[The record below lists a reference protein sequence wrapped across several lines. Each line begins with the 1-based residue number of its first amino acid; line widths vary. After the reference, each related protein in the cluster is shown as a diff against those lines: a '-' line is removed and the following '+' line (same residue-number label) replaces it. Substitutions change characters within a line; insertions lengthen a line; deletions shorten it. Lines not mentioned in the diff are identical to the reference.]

1 MHYNIGKMAKGKVNV
16 EFVLD
21 SNEWESYVE
30 QAYQKEKGKYKKEG
44 FRQGKVP
51 RKVLE
56 NSYGDSLFYEAAF
69 DLAFPKIYTQM
80 LNSEKSIV
88 PVDYPEIDIK
98 KVGIDG
104 LEFTTLIT
112 LLPEVSLG
120 EYTGIEINK
129 KKIKVTDSEVDA
141 EINRIAERNARFE
154 DVNDRAAKMGD
165 LVEINYIG
173 SVDGVPF
180 DGGSAK
186 NYELELGSN
195 TFIPGFEDGVV
206 GMKIGE
212 SKSINVSF
220 PSNYHEASLANKPAV
235 FAVDLLSIRQKIL
248 PVINDEF
255 AKDVSDNNS
264 LVELKSQI
272 KDKILNQKVQNQEM
286 EIENELIKKI
296 VDSSKV
302 DIPDCMV
309 ERQIDYFIEDFSY
322 RLSYQGLKF
331 ADYLKYI
338 GKSESDYRALQRNEA
353 LSAVKTNLVLEQ
365 IIKNENISASEQ
377 EILDHF
383 SAHQQ
388 KNDNASKKSTKLS
401 ISEEQKNS
409 IKHHIISQK
418 LIEFLKNK
426 NKIVIA

>member
-1 MHYNIGKMAKGKVNV
+1 MHYNIGKMSKGKINV

-21 SNEWESYVE
+21 SNEWENYVE

-56 NSYGDSLFYEAAF
+56 NSYGDSLFYESAF

-98 KVGIDG
+98 KVGTDG
-104 LEFTTLIT
+104 LQFTTLIT

-129 KKIKVTDSEVDA
+129 KKIEVADSEVNE
-141 EINRIAERNARFE
+141 EINRIAERNARYE
-154 DVNDRAAKMGD
+154 DVTNRAAKMGD
-165 LVEINYIG
+165 LVEINYAG
-173 SVDGVPF
+173 SVDNVPF

-212 SKSINVSF
+212 SKPINVTF

-235 FAVDLLSIRQKIL
+235 FVVDLLSIRQKIL

-264 LVELKSQI
+264 LTELKSQI

-296 VDSSKV
+296 VNSSKV
-302 DIPDCMV
+302 EVPDCMV
-309 ERQIDYFIEDFSY
+309 ERQIDYFIDEFSS

-331 ADYLKYI
+331 SDYLKYI
-338 GKSESDYRALQRNEA
+338 GKSESDYRELQRKEA

-377 EILDHF
+377 EISEHF
-383 SAHQQ
+383 YKHQQ
-388 KNDNASKKSTKLS
+388 KNDNASKKSTKLT
-401 ISEEQKNS
+401 ISEEQKNT